1 MEIAQYKGGF
11 PSPTGPEA
19 GYPVNPASE
28 RTSRMK
34 EIMCLLR
41 SSKWNATAREL
52 REAGFFAMTR
62 HRASGRGKQK
72 GLRGGEGE
80 GGVRLLPKW
89 QLIMVV
95 EDRQVQPAV
104 EALIRANR
112 TGSIGDG
119 KIFITKVTETVRVST
134 EEFGYPAL
142 C

>member
-1 MEIAQYKGGF
+1 
-11 PSPTGPEA
+11 
-19 GYPVNPASE
+19 
-28 RTSRMK
+28 MK
-34 EIMCLLR
+34 EITCLLR

-72 GLRGGEGE
+72 GLQGGSGE

-89 QLIMVV
+89 LLIMVV
-95 EDRQVQPAV
+95 QDDQVKAAV
-104 EALIRANR
+104 DALTRANR

-119 KIFITKVTETVRVST
+119 KIFISKVTETVRVST
-134 EEFGYPAL
+134 DEFGYPAL